1 MQLSPRMASLRQ
13 GDVFI
18 SFFQPSRS
26 EQGYEQRRFSYR
38 QAEAGRVPW
47 GRSLCML
54 IRTKAAKQGLNERK
68 RFSLESKVTLPS
80 YKSRYLRAQLGMLP
94 SKVTPV
100 INHRAGLKTKF
111 CPLNPSS
118 LKNYWLEIPVVDES
132 QGWRSENTWNTNLR
146 RELYPK
152 LAQILAHSSC
162 SKKCWQKDG

>member
-1 MQLSPRMASLRQ
+1 MASLRQ